1 MNLNDY
7 LDQHIELVGDNPKD
21 SILISVKSPSMET
34 KTIAIDS
41 ETRKIYKD
49 PHFEKESKKLKSNR
63 NTNSV
68 FQYISKTSFWL
79 IICFTFL
86 ILTLRL
92 TSVLSFNIILTGSME
107 PTIKP
112 GDMIVTINDKYLQ
125 PKINNV
131 VIYEGKRFSGEVVAP
146 FAHRII
152 GGSEKTGWVLKG
164 DANPAPDVQK
174 PTSVDILGVVIAT
187 IPNAGNILNIK
198 ALVFLAVIFISIFLT
213 KEILREGND

>member
-21 SILISVKSPSMET
+21 SILISVKSPSMEI
-34 KTIAIDS
+34 KTIAIDA

-49 PHFEKESKKLKSNR
+49 PYFEKESKKLRPKKDI
-63 NTNSV
+63 NSV
-68 FQYISKTSFWL
+68 FKIISTISFWL
-79 IICFTFL
+79 IICLTFL
-86 ILTLRL
+86 VLALRL

-112 GDMIVTINDKYLQ
+112 GDMIVTVNDRYLT
-125 PKINNV
+125 PKLNDV
-131 VIYEGKRFSGEVVAP
+131 VVYQGKRFDGTEVAP

-152 GGSEKTGWVLKG
+152 GGNQSVGWIMKG
-164 DANPAPDVQK
+164 DANPSPDVQK
-174 PTSVDILGVVIAT
+174 PTPADILGVVVAT
-187 IPNAGNILNIK
+187 IPNVGYFLNWKLLIL
-198 ALVFLAVIFISIFLT
+198 LAVVFVSIFLT